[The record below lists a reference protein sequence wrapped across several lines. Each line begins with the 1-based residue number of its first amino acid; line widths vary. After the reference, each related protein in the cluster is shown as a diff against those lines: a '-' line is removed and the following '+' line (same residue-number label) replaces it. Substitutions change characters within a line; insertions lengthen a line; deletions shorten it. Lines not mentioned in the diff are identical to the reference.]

1 MLSDVPLMAYLGW
14 NWIPFPNGLLIACF
28 WFYRLLQ
35 LTRSSSSSSS
45 DRGAR
50 TCDLPARTS
59 ARSPLRAAGWP
70 DTIPSISGEPWAG
83 LAPNSLPSHGIF
95 WSCTPPFSQFLEG
108 DHVRWAL
115 ASSMHIPGMWQG
127 SRKYFLC
134 SVRAGGQTEG
144 GFPTVGCQQFADAV
158 LKSN

>member
-35 LTRSSSSSSS
+35 LTRSSSSRSS

-95 WSCTPPFSQFLEG
+95 WSCTPPPSRSFWREITCAGRLPARCTSQECGRAQESISCAASELVARPREDFLLW
-108 DHVRWAL
+108 V
-115 ASSMHIPGMWQG
+115 ASNLQMPS
-127 SRKYFLC
+127 
-134 SVRAGGQTEG
+134 
-144 GFPTVGCQQFADAV
+144 
-158 LKSN
+158 

>member
-35 LTRSSSSSSS
+35 LTRSSSSSS

-95 WSCTPPFSQFLEG
+95 WSCTPPLLAVFGGRSRALGACQLDAHPRNVAGLKKVFLVQRQSWWPDRGRISYCGLPAICRCRPE
-108 DHVRWAL
+108 V
-115 ASSMHIPGMWQG
+115 
-127 SRKYFLC
+127 
-134 SVRAGGQTEG
+134 
-144 GFPTVGCQQFADAV
+144 
-158 LKSN
+158 